1 MNEMAKQM
9 AKYFKEKP
17 EYKRLLNG
25 IKSKYINFGEIKGNV
40 VIKNP
45 DNAEAEALSG
55 LMKKDY
61 SKNKSI
67 SINLAVLQK
76 RIDESKFYG
85 AELKDIIF
93 EYFKEE
99 ITTKKENKNSYENQL
114 SEYFKEIVEQN
125 KNTKIY
131 NTLKEI
137 VESKNQIYYK
147 LKKYYNK
154 NKEELRTALIN
165 ASKGINELPKSRT
178 RIPVYASNITGNPH
192 GFDRNTLCGKLFI
205 TLICYME
212 KIQYPNNTEELAEI
226 YYNNN
231 LLIDDVSNMVLCKNV
246 LGFIKNNKE
255 QYIEHQGL
263 QGFYQNHEPIYLNL
277 FNLSNIES
285 LAKPSKYKEVIVM
298 ENPTVFMEVS
308 EKCNKK
314 DFPLVCTYGQVKL
327 SGLILLDM
335 FVKKGYKICYSGD
348 LDPEGI
354 QIADKLKQRY
364 KNNLKFFGFDVDTYN
379 KKLSNVYLSETRI
392 KKLNGIKSFEL
403 LKICDKIRA
412 SKKASYEEENIDNI
426 IKYINSKYNK

>member
-212 KIQYPNNTEELAEI
+212 KIQYTNNTEELAEI

-231 LLIDDVSNMVLCKNV
+231 LLIDDV
-246 LGFIKNNKE
+246 
-255 QYIEHQGL
+255 
-263 QGFYQNHEPIYLNL
+263 
-277 FNLSNIES
+277 
-285 LAKPSKYKEVIVM
+285 
-298 ENPTVFMEVS
+298 
-308 EKCNKK
+308 
-314 DFPLVCTYGQVKL
+314 
-327 SGLILLDM
+327 
-335 FVKKGYKICYSGD
+335 
-348 LDPEGI
+348 
-354 QIADKLKQRY
+354 
-364 KNNLKFFGFDVDTYN
+364 
-379 KKLSNVYLSETRI
+379 
-392 KKLNGIKSFEL
+392 
-403 LKICDKIRA
+403 
-412 SKKASYEEENIDNI
+412 
-426 IKYINSKYNK
+426 

>member
-45 DNAEAEALSG
+45 DKAESQALSG
-55 LMKKDY
+55 LMKRDY

-67 SINLAVLQK
+67 SINLAILQK

-93 EYFKEE
+93 EYFKED
-99 ITTKKENKNSYENQL
+99 ITTKKENKKSYENQL
-114 SEYFKEIVEQN
+114 LEYFEEIVEQN
-125 KNTKIY
+125 KNTRIY

-137 VESKNQIYYK
+137 IESKNPIYYK

-154 NKEELRTALIN
+154 NKDELKNALIN
-165 ASKGINELPKSRT
+165 ASKGINKLPKNKT

-192 GFDRNTLCGKLFI
+192 GFDRNTLCGKIFI
-205 TLICYME
+205 TLMCYIE
-212 KIQYPNNTEELAEI
+212 KIHYPQNSEELAEI

-246 LGFIKNNKE
+246 LGLKKNNKE
-255 QYIEHQGL
+255 QYVEHKGL
-263 QGFYQNHEPIYLNL
+263 QGFFQNHEPIYLNL
-277 FNLSNIES
+277 FNLSNIE
-285 LAKPSKYKEVIVM
+285 LLEKPSKYKEVMVM

-335 FVKKGYKICYSGD
+335 FVKQGYKICYSGD

-364 KNNLKFFGFDVDTYN
+364 KNNLNFFGFDVSTYN
-379 KKLSNVYLSETRI
+379 QNLSNVCLSENRI
-392 KKLNGIKSFEL
+392 KKLNGIKALEL
-403 LKICDKIRA
+403 LEICDKIRIR
-412 SKKASYEEENIDNI
+412 KKASFEEENIENI
-426 IKYINSKYNK
+426 IQFVNSK